1 MGSEKKKRKKDA
13 DFCEDADGESH
24 HPRGRAQ
31 RLHRER
37 QGQDPGQGRHSSG
50 SAAFDLRWQAAR
62 GWSDSLRLQHP
73 ERVDAP
79 SRPASQRRHHRAF
92 TPHVGAKVQL
102 RENDLPQMLRPTPAK
117 GDELPQEKLRTHQQS
132 PPQEEAEVNGRS
144 RRLSPIS
151 SSSSIRRD
159 GAIRGS
165 LITDS
170 VRFTNSH
177 KKKKSFTGNR
187 DKTPNSRFVIQK
199 NFLFRKGF
207 PFDYLSVVK

>member
-102 RENDLPQMLRPTPAK
+102 RENDLPQMLRQTPAK

-144 RRLSPIS
+144 RTSSPMS
-151 SSSSIRRD
+151 SSSSSSTRRD
-159 GAIRGS
+159 GAICVVADYRLSSFLKNNLS
-165 LITDS
+165 LET
-170 VRFTNSH
+170 
-177 KKKKSFTGNR
+177 
-187 DKTPNSRFVIQK
+187 DKTPNPLSICYSK
-199 NFLFRKGF
+199 NFLFRKRL
-207 PFDYLSVVK
+207 PFDY